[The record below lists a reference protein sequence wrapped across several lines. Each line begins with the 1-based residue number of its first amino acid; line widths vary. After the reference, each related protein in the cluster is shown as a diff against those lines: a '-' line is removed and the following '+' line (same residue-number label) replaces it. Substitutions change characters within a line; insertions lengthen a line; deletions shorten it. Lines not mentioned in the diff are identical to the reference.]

1 MNNNTVRQCPVPKC
15 SFEQRTRRGALL
27 AHLRDRRKHTVI
39 DLLNAGIDAYKVR
52 RKNLTEEEVRDCLEW
67 LA

>member
-1 MNNNTVRQCPVPKC
+1 MNNNTMRKCPIDGC
-15 SFEQRTRRGALL
+15 SFEQQTRRGALL

-39 DLLNAGIDAYKVR
+39 DLLSAGIDAYKVR
-52 RKNLTEEEVRDCLEW
+52 RKYLTEEEVRDCLEW

>member
-1 MNNNTVRQCPVPKC
+1 MRKCPIDGC
-15 SFEQRTRRGALL
+15 SFEQQTRRGALL

-39 DLLNAGIDAYKVR
+39 DLLSAGIDAYKVR
-52 RKNLTEEEVRDCLEW
+52 RKYLTEEEVRDCLEW